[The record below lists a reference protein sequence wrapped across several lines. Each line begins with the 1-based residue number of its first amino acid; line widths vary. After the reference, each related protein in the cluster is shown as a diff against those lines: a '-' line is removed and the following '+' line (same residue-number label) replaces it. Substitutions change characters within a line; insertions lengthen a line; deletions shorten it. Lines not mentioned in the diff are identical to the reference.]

1 MALETAFEGCRFYD
15 LTRIAR
21 HKNKDI
27 WGYATPN
34 FGTNWFAWTIA
45 RRSVNAKPY
54 ENMTEFNGALYTKLQ
69 NQSNWYL
76 KNPVY

>member
-1 MALETAFEGCRFYD
+1 MALETAFEGFRFYD

-21 HKNKDI
+21 HKNKDT
-27 WGYATPN
+27 WGYAAPD